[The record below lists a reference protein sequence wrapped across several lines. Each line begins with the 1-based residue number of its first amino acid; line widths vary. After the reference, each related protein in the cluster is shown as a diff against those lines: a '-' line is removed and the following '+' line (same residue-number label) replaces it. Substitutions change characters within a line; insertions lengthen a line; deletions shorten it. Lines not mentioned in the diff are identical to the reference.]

1 MGGLAWDDVTQ
12 PSRGFFR
19 REETEEERQR
29 KKPLVAG
36 DTNLTIRY
44 DRCHENR
51 LTSNQ

>member
-1 MGGLAWDDVTQ
+1 MTSLN
-12 PSRGFFR
+12 P
-19 REETEEERQR
+19 REVSFAAKRQKKRDRERSGER
-29 KKPLVAG
+29 KPLVAG